1 MYVDRNA
8 SRQKTRTKTRTAF
21 QKRGVVAM
29 VYGWLVCQ
37 RNQQTRVHGRK
48 KKKVEKSEQQN
59 WTETGDVGDAEDNPY
74 LNCSDGSWEERLGN
88 TPHNSHVVVDAVV
101 VVAVVVVVVVAVL
114 GALLL

>member
-1 MYVDRNA
+1 MYVDRNS
-8 SRQKTRTKTRTAF
+8 SRQKTRTTF

>member
-8 SRQKTRTKTRTAF
+8 SRQKTRTRTTF

-88 TPHNSHVVVDAVV
+88 TPLNNSHVVVDAVV
-101 VVAVVVVVVVAVL
+101 VGAVVVVVVVAVL

>member
-1 MYVDRNA
+1 M
-8 SRQKTRTKTRTAF
+8 
-21 QKRGVVAM
+21 
-29 VYGWLVCQ
+29 
-37 RNQQTRVHGRK
+37 HGRK

-59 WTETGDVGDAEDNPY
+59 WTETGDVGGAEDNPY

-88 TPHNSHVVVDAVV
+88 TPHNSHVVVGAVV